1 MYVKKIYGNGRVV
14 FENEQ
19 FQIEENFLEIFDTFF
34 SQFLSDFFLIFIEK
48 NIDFLI
54 RFLYKIC

>member
-19 FQIEENFLEIFDTFF
+19 FQIEEIFLEIFDTFF

>member
-19 FQIEENFLEIFDTFF
+19 FQIEEIFLEIFDTFF
-34 SQFLSDFFLIFIEK
+34 SQFLSDFLVQIPS
-48 NIDFLI
+48 NYVI